1 MIANLALLALIYGV
15 EGTTQG
21 PNSTKT
27 HIRST
32 IQQADIEAHLF
43 FEKIRVKIENLNKN
57 HKSRIQGI
65 LLSRKEPRYTPNIDE
80 FLGNQINSKLENNG
94 IRK

>member
-1 MIANLALLALIYGV
+1 MIANLALLELIYGV
-15 EGTTQG
+15 EETAKR
-21 PNSTKT
+21 PNSTKKD
-27 HIRST
+27 IRNI

-43 FEKIRVKIENLNKN
+43 FEKIRVKIGNLDKN